1 MSYQQ
6 VYLTVPYFTTKDGC
20 KLFYRTHGIDI
31 SNPAVIFLNGTTQ
44 TTLYWGAQVP
54 AFSKRFRL
62 FFYDA
67 RAQGQSDLG
76 HKPITLNLH
85 VADLKDLIAHLGI
98 DKAHLVGISH
108 GARVALALAIECPQ
122 LVDHMV
128 LCSLDAKTN
137 YRSKVTVRS
146 WLQLLQLSGLEAM
159 AWAALPTVFG
169 EEFLRQHQKTLK
181 MIVSAVVKRNNS
193 RALIEQLDAILQ
205 YPPQDNVPKD
215 FDRPTLIITGSQD
228 PLVSW
233 KEVERLA
240 DLCEAQHVELSG
252 VGHSIPA
259 EAPRMFEKVVLD
271 FLTPTRQAGKW
282 LK

>member
-1 MSYQQ
+1 M
-6 VYLTVPYFTTKDGC
+6 
-20 KLFYRTHGIDI
+20 
-31 SNPAVIFLNGTTQ
+31 
-44 TTLYWGAQVP
+44 
-54 AFSKRFRL
+54 
-62 FFYDA
+62 
-67 RAQGQSDLG
+67 
-76 HKPITLNLH
+76 
-85 VADLKDLIAHLGI
+85 GI

-181 MIVSAVVKRNNS
+181 MIVNAVVKRNNS
-193 RALIEQLDAILQ
+193 RALIAQLDAILQ

-215 FDRPTLIITGSQD
+215 FSRPTLIITGSQD
-228 PLVSW
+228 PLVSG
-233 KEVERLA
+233 KDVERLA
-240 DLCEAQHVELSG
+240 DLCDAQHVELSG

-259 EAPRMFEKVVLD
+259 EAPRMFEKVVLN
-271 FLTPTRQAGKW
+271 FLTPTRQAGKC
-282 LK
+282 LR